1 MRRLER
7 RAMRRPAEFRQLRP
21 GRGPIAAC
29 PEHEP
34 KPRIVTPI
42 LRIAAQQW

>member
-7 RAMRRPAEFRQLRP
+7 GAMRRPADCLQLRP
-21 GRGPIAAC
+21 GRGLIAAC

-34 KPRIVTPI
+34 KPRIATAI